1 MVVPIPN
8 PQRPVGTKQRFPGS
22 PGLGELCFAQEIFL
36 LDSGV
41 HFIDASLRAQR
52 FLMGCLLHSRTRLWI
67 DREAVFL
74 ECCE

>member
-41 HFIDASLRAQR
+41 HFIDASLRALRSSMIRLNTQETFRR
-52 FLMGCLLHSRTRLWI
+52 FIRVRAY
-67 DREAVFL
+67 R
-74 ECCE
+74 